1 MQAFP
6 YMYKKSCS
14 MKVSEIPVMLQDFY
28 VFTVNKE
35 KPNLCLFSGNRSS
48 DKIAYGS
55 NYKSNADP
63 LGGG

>member
-28 VFTVNKE
+28 VFTVV
-35 KPNLCLFSGNRSS
+35 CQ
-48 DKIAYGS
+48 
-55 NYKSNADP
+55 
-63 LGGG
+63 